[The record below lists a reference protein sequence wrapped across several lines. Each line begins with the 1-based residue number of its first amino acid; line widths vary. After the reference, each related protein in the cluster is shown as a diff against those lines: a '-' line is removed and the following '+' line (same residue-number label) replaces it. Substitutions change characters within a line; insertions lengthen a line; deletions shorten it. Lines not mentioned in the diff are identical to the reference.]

1 MKYLI
6 WVTQKDEIE
15 KMFSAPVSTIDSDY
29 FKREVLPSLTPISQD
44 FYCKSFAAILQTLAK
59 WSYILYQ
66 EKLYWCI
73 EWTPGFI
80 VLEFQPDG
88 IIQGAALRSPIP
100 TFGRRTPLP
109 VDLENEFDD
118 ELYENHQYNLIFDA
132 WDAQFDKQTRNWKKF
147 LLVSK
152 EDREQYDKCIRYI
165 DNLAS
170 KVEELYQQ
178 DIKNFMQKSFDRIGK
193 WAGEGKRTVMN
204 IETPPYS

>member
-6 WVTQKDEIE
+6 WVTQKDETE
-15 KMFSAPVSTIDSDY
+15 KMFSASVSTIDSDY
-29 FKREVLPSLTPISQD
+29 FKREVLPSLTPISHD
-44 FYCKSFAAILQTLAK
+44 FYCKSFAAILQTLAR

-73 EWTPGFI
+73 EWQPGFI
-80 VLEFQPDG
+80 VLEFQADG
-88 IIQGAALRSPIP
+88 TIQGVALRSPIP

-132 WDAQFDKQTRNWKKF
+132 WDAQFDKQTRNWNKF
-147 LLVSK
+147 QPVSK
-152 EDREQYDKCIRYI
+152 EDREQYDKCIRHI

-178 DIKNFMQKSFDRIGK
+178 DTKNFMQNCFDRIDK
-193 WAGEGKRTVMN
+193 WAGKGKRTVMN
-204 IETPPYS
+204 TETPPYS